1 MNEDDKKASSEA
13 GRQLSV
19 FRNAVPLQAKLHEVL
34 KFMDKTE
41 GRICLDVGA
50 ANPMMSYYLRKRGG
64 KWHSGITGVDQ
75 KETFLELLGDDVHE
89 ITGAALPFSDKTFDV
104 VVIFDFLE
112 RVEKDSSFIAECHRI
127 MKPDGTLVVNVAHTK
142 KWTATK
148 PLRMLLGTAQRKKGA
163 VRAGYTESELFA
175 VLKHGFDVYQM
186 RSYSR
191 FFVEVTDIFIQALAG
206 KAASAKA
213 RGKEKKRAGVSI
225 AGVFYRIAFQLD
237 MLLFFTRGYYLI
249 ATAKRRAWRPRNAPV
264 LVDGRSIS
272 EAVLSKAAN

>member
-1 MNEDDKKASSEA
+1 
-13 GRQLSV
+13 
-19 FRNAVPLQAKLHEVL
+19 
-34 KFMDKTE
+34 MDKMQ
-41 GRICLDVGA
+41 GKVCLDLGA

-64 KWHSGITGVDQ
+64 KWYTGIGSGEKDA
-75 KETFLELLGDDVHE
+75 FLNLLGDEVHE
-89 ITGAALPFSDKTFDV
+89 ISEGNLPFSDKTFDV
-104 VVIFDFLE
+104 VVILDYLE
-112 RVEKDSSFIAECHRI
+112 CVEKDSSFIAECHRI
-127 MKPDGTLVVNVAHTK
+127 MKPDGTLIVNVAHTK

-148 PLRMLLGTAQRKKGA
+148 PLRMLLGATRRRKGA
-163 VRAGYTESELFA
+163 VRSGYTESELFA

-191 FFVEVTDIFIQALAG
+191 FFVEVTDIIVQVLARKAVATG
-206 KAASAKA
+206 KSA
-213 RGKEKKRAGVSI
+213 GSGLSI
-225 AGVFYRIAFQLD
+225 AGFFYRLAFQLD